1 MTNEDR
7 EFADFMLKFQNKTRE
22 LKEDF
27 DKLSEN
33 NKKKFNKLA
42 KENAALNFG
51 NIVNFIRNL
60 YIW

>member
-7 EFADFMLKFQNKTRE
+7 EFAEFMLKFHNKTRE

-42 KENAALNFG
+42 KENATLNFG
-51 NIVNFIRNL
+51 NIVNFIRNP
-60 YIW
+60 YI

>member
-1 MTNEDR
+1 
-7 EFADFMLKFQNKTRE
+7 MLKFQNKTRE

-51 NIVNFIRNL
+51 NIVNFIRNP
-60 YIW
+60 YI